1 MGSSLVKVSEG
12 GNVVRLTRQRWDTL
26 DKAMCY
32 WEAEVENMEIMDD
45 PDAVRER
52 KRFESALEYL
62 LSIKPKGDN

>member
-1 MGSSLVKVSEG
+1 
-12 GNVVRLTRQRWDTL
+12 
-26 DKAMCY
+26 MCY